1 MSVRE
6 SYADAEWAVGV
17 RDEWSGGQ
25 VPATQDPIRARL
37 MKTLGGR
44 RGVVDGGLPPLLFAV
59 VNAVAGAS
67 STRSVALGSAITAA
81 ATAGVAIVILRLTR
95 REPLRQALGGLAGL
109 AIAIAFALRSGE
121 ARGFF
126 LPGIYVD
133 ATYAIAFLGSALVG
147 RPLLGVIYG
156 LLSGRRGHG
165 RQDAPLRR
173 ALTWATLGWSLVF
186 AVRAG
191 GQAYLYIDDQ
201 PALLAAGKLVLG
213 WPLTIL
219 AAVLTLA
226 AIGRITRRA

>member
-1 MSVRE
+1 MSIRE
-6 SYADAEWAVGV
+6 SYADAERTVDVDAPWN
-17 RDEWSGGQ
+17 GG
-25 VPATQDPIRARL
+25 PGRAAQDPIRARL
-37 MKTLGGR
+37 MTALGGR

-67 STRSVALGSAITAA
+67 STRSVALGSAIAAA
-81 ATAGVAIVILRLTR
+81 ATAGLALVILRVTR

-133 ATYAIAFLGSALVG
+133 AAYAVAFLGSALVG
-147 RPLLGVIYG
+147 RPLIGFLYG
-156 LLSGRRGHG
+156 LLSGRRGHW
-165 RQDAPLRR
+165 RQNASLRR
-173 ALTWATLGWSLVF
+173 ALTWATVGWSLVC
-186 AVRAG
+186 AVRAS

-213 WPLTIL
+213 WPLTLL
-219 AAVLTLA
+219 AAVLTFA